1 MSDEAL
7 RLAQRAYADDPSDDE
22 RAERYLR
29 ELQRADAD
37 SAELAPVLG
46 CWGVQARAY
55 TAAEILA
62 QLDSVA
68 EDYDVFPMLDNGY
81 LYPITVRLRCYR
93 TLETWLLA
101 LEHVDVFNHEF
112 GLDAAGLH
120 LSLFGPGL
128 AKKTSLQPFATG
140 DGELFLEDEQG
151 FLAIHPEGTEL
162 RLRGERLAISGDPAR
177 YAELGVPLA
186 LASNRV
192 ILPDVLRAL
201 LPEHREDML
210 WTAAEREARL
220 REVCDPPPPELLVL
234 DEWRH
239 PDLAAGELPSER
251 ESFRLLADA
260 LASGDAARY
269 APSEAP
275 NTHWSN
281 WPEGGAL

>member
-7 RLAQRAYADDPSDDE
+7 RLAQRAYADDPNDDE

-29 ELQRADAD
+29 ELQRAGVGAQ
-37 SAELAPVLG
+37 ELAPVLG
-46 CWGVQARAY
+46 RWGVEARAY

-81 LYPITVRLRCYR
+81 LYPITARLRCYR
-93 TLETWLLA
+93 TLETWLIA

-112 GLDAAGLH
+112 DLDAAGLH

-128 AKKTSLQPFATG
+128 AKKVSLQPFATG
-140 DGELFLEDEQG
+140 DGELFDEDEQG
-151 FLAIHPEGTEL
+151 FLAIHPSCTEL
-162 RLRGERLAISGDPAR
+162 RLRGQRLAVSGDPAR

-186 LASNRV
+186 LASDRV
-192 ILPDVLRAL
+192 ILPDVLRSL
-201 LPEHREDML
+201 LPQHREDML
-210 WTAAEREARL
+210 WTVEERDERIQ
-220 REVCDPPPPELLVL
+220 EVCDPPPPELLVL

-239 PDLAAGELPSER
+239 PDLAAGQLPSEC
-251 ESFRLLADA
+251 ESFCLLAEA
-260 LASGDAARY
+260 LACGDAARY
-269 APSEAP
+269 APTEPP